1 MTRTDADYKKACD
14 ESAAHVYVSEE
25 KTHLQHSI
33 VDYGKSLS
41 DRATGSKKSLGTTQ
55 SHTCAINFFL
65 DSLSKGAIDGLERIG
80 EANGLIDQQLQA
92 KKIQPESM
100 KAYLHSLANYLSYLS
115 GSSKWMRHIQYTPIQ
130 LLTLVNKL
138 KNMAKSLKE
147 DINKRLVERQAAG
160 ELDIAIEGWMV
171 GSYLSGDRHS
181 FLHNILEEAGTRAL
195 TQPEQLE
202 VRNCLMTL
210 LILTNAKRAGDIT
223 HLTRD
228 QVVKAKSAKG
238 EDVELLV
245 YEHKEAKSGKKCPIR
260 VTAEVLAFLQKF
272 GKHVMNNTTYMF
284 VTKTGTQ
291 ISSSSMSKM
300 VNAEWQKFGKSI
312 GKDLP
317 KLTASLNRKLAVT
330 TMREA
335 GANRQEQ
342 TALAKHMAHNP
353 ETADRFYDK
362 SRRTSDR
369 HAALDFVQGQYKQA
383 FQEKETNV

>member
-1 MTRTDADYKKACD
+1 
-14 ESAAHVYVSEE
+14 
-25 KTHLQHSI
+25 
-33 VDYGKSLS
+33 
-41 DRATGSKKSLGTTQ
+41 
-55 SHTCAINFFL
+55 
-65 DSLSKGAIDGLERIG
+65 
-80 EANGLIDQQLQA
+80 
-92 KKIQPESM
+92 
-100 KAYLHSLANYLSYLS
+100 
-115 GSSKWMRHIQYTPIQ
+115 
-130 LLTLVNKL
+130 
-138 KNMAKSLKE
+138 
-147 DINKRLVERQAAG
+147 
-160 ELDIAIEGWMV
+160 MV

-181 FLHNILEEAGTRAL
+181 FLHNMVEEAGTRKL
-195 TQPEQLE
+195 TAPEQLE
-202 VRNCLMTL
+202 VRYCLMTL

-223 HLTRD
+223 HLTKD

-272 GKHVMNNTTYMF
+272 GKHVCNNTKYMF

-317 KLTASLNRKLAVT
+317 KLTASLNRKLTVT
-330 TMREA
+330 TIREA
-335 GANRQEQ
+335 GADRQTQ
-342 TALAKHMAHNP
+342 TALAKHMAHKP

-362 SRRTSDR
+362 SRRTTDR
-369 HAALDFVQGQYKQA
+369 HCALDSIEGEYKQA